1 LPDGRIRE
9 DARRQ
14 VEEILKL
21 VENAMDVLR
30 QVVWALES
38 LRARLDEETK
48 DGGP

>member
-1 LPDGRIRE
+1 MAGSAKTPAD
-9 DARRQ
+9 Q